1 MTKKRDINLS
11 RVSVTERRMIQEIL
25 DLKKREVNK
34 VMVPINE
41 IIAFSYD
48 STLDD
53 VIKAFGKYYYTR
65 YPVYFNNLDQ
75 VIGVLYI
82 KDIISFWR
90 EYERS
95 PVVEF
100 VRLPHFVYE
109 DRSALDVFLELQKL
123 RLSLGVVIDEFG
135 SVSGVVTTE
144 DLIEEIVGD
153 IEDEFDRRK
162 KPFIEKLSDHEY
174 IVNTRMEIDDFA
186 DYFNLTIDE
195 DDVST
200 VGGLIL
206 KNADRIP
213 KVGEEVRYKD
223 LIFRIIEGTRRKV
236 SKARIIVEKANNQD
250 S

>member
-1 MTKKRDINLS
+1 MKREIDLTK
-11 RVSVTERRMIQEIL
+11 VSVTERRMIQEIL

-41 IIAFSYD
+41 IVAFSYD
-48 STLDD
+48 STLGD
-53 VIKAFGKYYYTR
+53 VIKAFSKYYYTR
-65 YPVYFNNLDQ
+65 YPVYVDNFDGI
-75 VIGVLYI
+75 IGVLYI

-90 EYERS
+90 EYESS

-109 DRSALDVFLELQKL
+109 DRSALDIFQELQKL

-135 SVSGVVTTE
+135 CVSGVVTTE

-162 KPFIEKLSDHEY
+162 KPFIEKLSEHEY

-186 DYFNLTIDE
+186 DYFKLTIDD

-200 VGGLIL
+200 VGGLII

-213 KVGEEVRYKD
+213 KVGEEVRFRN
-223 LIFRIIEGTRRKV
+223 LVFRIIEGTRRKI
-236 SKARIIVEKANNQD
+236 SKARIIVNKEKNT
-250 S
+250 

>member
-1 MTKKRDINLS
+1 
-11 RVSVTERRMIQEIL
+11 MIQEIL

-41 IIAFSYD
+41 IVAFSHD
-48 STLDD
+48 STLGD
-53 VIKAFGKYYYTR
+53 VIRAFSKYYYTR
-65 YPVYFNNLDQ
+65 YPVYFDNLDRI
-75 VIGVLYI
+75 IGVLYI

-90 EYERS
+90 EYESS

-135 SVSGVVTTE
+135 SISGVVTTE

-162 KPFIEKLSDHEY
+162 KPFIEKLSEHEY

-186 DYFNLTIDE
+186 D
-195 DDVST
+195 
-200 VGGLIL
+200 
-206 KNADRIP
+206 
-213 KVGEEVRYKD
+213 
-223 LIFRIIEGTRRKV
+223 
-236 SKARIIVEKANNQD
+236 
-250 S
+250 

>member
-1 MTKKRDINLS
+1 MIKKREIDLS

-53 VIKAFGKYYYTR
+53 VIRAFGKYYYTR
-65 YPVYFNNLDQ
+65 YPVYLENLDQ
-75 VIGVLYI
+75 IIGVLYI

-90 EYERS
+90 EYESS

-109 DRSALDVFLELQKL
+109 DRSALDVFLELQKM
-123 RLSLGVVIDEFG
+123 RMSLGMVIDEFG
-135 SVSGVVTTE
+135 GVSGVVTTE
-144 DLIEEIVGD
+144 DLLEEIVGD

-162 KPFIEKLSDHEY
+162 KPFIEKLSEHEY

-186 DYFNLTIDE
+186 EYFNLTID
-195 DDVST
+195 DDDIST

-213 KVGEEVRYKD
+213 KVGEEVRFRNFV
-223 LIFRIIEGTRRKV
+223 FRIIEGTRRKI
-236 SKARIIVEKANNQD
+236 SKARIIINKDQNT
-250 S
+250 

>member
-1 MTKKRDINLS
+1 MIKKREIDLTK
-11 RVSVTERRMIQEIL
+11 VSVTERRMIQEIL
-25 DLKKREVNK
+25 DLKQREVNK
-34 VMVPINE
+34 IMVPINE
-41 IIAFSYD
+41 IVAFSYD
-48 STLDD
+48 STLGD
-53 VIKAFGKYYYTR
+53 VIRAFRKYYYTR
-65 YPVYFNNLDQ
+65 YPVYLDNLDRI
-75 VIGVLYI
+75 IGVLYI

-90 EYERS
+90 EYEGS

-153 IEDEFDRRK
+153 IEDEFDLRK
-162 KPFIEKLSDHEY
+162 KPFIEKVSEHEY

-186 DYFNLTIDE
+186 DYFKLSID
-195 DDVST
+195 DDDIST
-200 VGGLIL
+200 VGGLII

-213 KVGEEVRYKD
+213 KVGEEVRFKNFV
-223 LIFRIIEGTRRKV
+223 FRIIEGTRRKV
-236 SKARIIVEKANNQD
+236 SKARIIVE
-250 S
+250 

>member
-1 MTKKRDINLS
+1 MIKKREIDLTK
-11 RVSVTERRMIQEIL
+11 VSVTERRMIQEIV

-41 IIAFSYD
+41 IVAFPHD
-48 STLDD
+48 SPLGD
-53 VIKAFGKYYYTR
+53 VIRAFRKYYYTR
-65 YPVYFNNLDQ
+65 YPVYFDNLDRI
-75 VIGVLYI
+75 IGVLYI

-90 EYERS
+90 EYEGS

-162 KPFIEKLSDHEY
+162 KPFIEKLSEHEY

-186 DYFNLTIDE
+186 DYFKLSIDD

-200 VGGLIL
+200 VGGLII

-213 KVGEEVRYKD
+213 KVGEEVR
-223 LIFRIIEGTRRKV
+223 FRNFVFRVIEGTRRKI
-236 SKARIIVEKANNQD
+236 SKARIIVQKVNNK
-250 S
+250 